1 MYRTKCPLIIS
12 LNPPIQKKL
21 IAEVLAVV
29 LLADDFAHENQYLA
43 ADSTLHSSTAAAAAA
58 AAVAGAV
65 VVAVAEGVALLM
77 PVLYVKA
84 REVEV
89 AAD

>member
-1 MYRTKCPLIIS
+1 MSSNMP

-29 LLADDFAHENQYLA
+29 LLADDFAHENQYLV
-43 ADSTLHSSTAAAAAA
+43 ADSTLHSSTAAAAA

-65 VVAVAEGVALLM
+65 VVAVAEGVVLLM

>member
-1 MYRTKCPLIIS
+1 MSSNIT

-29 LLADDFAHENQYLA
+29 LLADDFAHENQYLV
-43 ADSTLHSSTAAAAAA
+43 ADSTLHSLTAAVAAAA

-65 VVAVAEGVALLM
+65 VVAVAEGVVLLM

-84 REVEV
+84 REAEV
-89 AAD
+89 VAD

>member
-58 AAVAGAV
+58 VAGAV

>member
-1 MYRTKCPLIIS
+1 MSSKMP

-29 LLADDFAHENQYLA
+29 LLADDFAHENQYLV
-43 ADSTLHSSTAAAAAA
+43 ADSTLHSSTAAAA

-65 VVAVAEGVALLM
+65 VVAVAEGVVLLM

-84 REVEV
+84 REAEV

>member
-1 MYRTKCPLIIS
+1 MSSNIP

-29 LLADDFAHENQYLA
+29 LLADDFAHENQYLV
-43 ADSTLHSSTAAAAAA
+43 ADSTLHSLTAAVAA

-65 VVAVAEGVALLM
+65 VVAVAEGVVLLM

-84 REVEV
+84 REAEV
-89 AAD
+89 VAD

>member
-43 ADSTLHSSTAAAAAA
+43 ADSTLHSSTAAAAA
-58 AAVAGAV
+58 VAGAV
-65 VVAVAEGVALLM
+65 VVAVAEGVVLLM